1 MKTILLA
8 AGVALCASCNMATDN
23 NSSSNDSTSGMISKD
38 STAMSISAP
47 TADTFSINGA
57 WFLQPVLASDT
68 ATGNIPT
75 LIFNL
80 EKNKFSG
87 NTGCNNMNGSFKK
100 TDSSLVFDENIE
112 TTRMVCAGYNEDAF
126 IKSLLRTN
134 KYKFDNGVLVLLFE
148 STELS
153 RWTRRPEKELKV
165 KRT

>member
-1 MKTILLA
+1 MKKIFLA
-8 AGVALCASCNMATDN
+8 AGVIICTSCNSATN
-23 NSSSNDSTSGMISKD
+23 KNGSSIDSIAVDRKD
-38 STAMSISAP
+38 SPVLSLAAP
-47 TADTFSINGA
+47 IADTFSINGA

-80 EKNKFSG
+80 EKNNFSG
-87 NTGCNNMNGSFKK
+87 NTGCNNMNGSFVKSD
-100 TDSSLVFDENIE
+100 TSLVFNEKII
-112 TTRMVCAGYNEDAF
+112 TTRMACAGYNEDAF

>member
-1 MKTILLA
+1 MKKIFLA
-8 AGVALCASCNMATDN
+8 AGVIICTSCNSATN
-23 NSSSNDSTSGMISKD
+23 KNDSSINSIPGDRKD
-38 STAMSISAP
+38 STALSLAAP
-47 TADTFSINGA
+47 IADTFSINGA

-80 EKNKFSG
+80 EKNNFSG
-87 NTGCNNMNGSFKK
+87 NTGCNNMNGSFVISD
-100 TDSSLVFDENIE
+100 TSLVFNEKII
-112 TTRMVCAGYNEDAF
+112 TTRMACAGYNEDAF

>member
-1 MKTILLA
+1 MKKILLA
-8 AGVALCASCNMATDN
+8 AGVAICASCNSATDN
-23 NSSSNDSTSGMISKD
+23 KISSMDSTSGITGKD
-38 STAMSISAP
+38 SAPMAISAP
-47 TADTFSINGA
+47 IADTFSINGA

-87 NTGCNNMNGSFKK
+87 NTGCNNMNGSFER
-100 TDSSLVFDENIE
+100 TDTSLLFNEKII
-112 TTRMVCAGYNEDAF
+112 TTRMACPGYNEDAF

>member
-1 MKTILLA
+1 MKKILLA
-8 AGVALCASCNMATDN
+8 AGVALSASCNSATN
-23 NSSSNDSTSGMISKD
+23 NNYSSVDSAPGSINKD
-38 STAMSISAP
+38 STPMAIAAP
-47 TADTFSINGA
+47 AADTFSINGA

-87 NTGCNNMNGSFKK
+87 NTGCNNMNGSFDK
-100 TDSSLVFDENIE
+100 TDTSLVFNEKII
-112 TTRMVCAGYNEDAF
+112 TTRMACPGYNEDAF

>member
-1 MKTILLA
+1 MKRILLVITA
-8 AGVALCASCNMATDN
+8 AALISCDTTNSKTAASV
-23 NSSSNDSTSGMISKD
+23 DSPAIQKLLSDT
-38 STAMSISAP
+38 TALTRSASR
-47 TADTFSINGA
+47 DTFSINGA

-80 EKNKFSG
+80 DKSSFSG
-87 NTGCNNMNGSFKK
+87 NTGCNNMNGSFQK
-100 TDSSLVFDENIE
+100 TDTSLIFNEKII
-112 TTRMVCAGYNEDAF
+112 TTRMACPGYNEDAF
-126 IKSLLRTN
+126 IKSLIRTN
-134 KYKFDNGVLVLLFE
+134 KFKFDNGVLVLLFE